1 MGAGGWLV
9 VGATRPFP
17 QGAAKVTPRAW
28 LSLALAWEERVAQ
41 EPPTPRTPLPG
52 TALWLLPAGGRCQR
66 LAVSATGLLCSRTLG
81 HCHQFKSTLKKMQ
94 GPTEFLAGE
103 SWSPG
108 QQHPHTCRRGRPL
121 RPVLSDPIML
131 HPSEHLTPSTRCAKP
146 VPSTP
151 RPAVGCDCPSCP
163 ELSRV
168 LEMRTPWGLGFGLG
182 AAPGSWE
189 HVGIMGLLAAAG

>member
-1 MGAGGWLV
+1 MLPMGAGGWLV

-28 LSLALAWEERVAQ
+28 LSLALAWEERAAQ
-41 EPPTPRTPLPG
+41 EPPTPRPPNRG

-103 SWSPG
+103 SWSPAG
-108 QQHPHTCRRGRPL
+108 STHTRAGGAGLCA
-121 RPVLSDPIML
+121 
-131 HPSEHLTPSTRCAKP
+131 PSFPTRLCSIPQST
-146 VPSTP
+146 
-151 RPAVGCDCPSCP
+151 
-163 ELSRV
+163 
-168 LEMRTPWGLGFGLG
+168 
-182 AAPGSWE
+182 
-189 HVGIMGLLAAAG
+189 